1 MGEVIVSE
9 EVSVGEHHKYIIK
22 TVRASQHLDPGRVL
36 SSASADT
43 RRSIVFGG
51 TPSYLCRCCMADG
64 TADRA
69 PSHTQASTPC
79 VDYISGQSMSPQN
92 YSRYLPSEFI
102 GIQLPRLMKGVSVE
116 WIAHQLENIC
126 VEVSDSQVESGRDWK
141 LGRTRKSST
150 SF

>member
-1 MGEVIVSE
+1 MFYRQRQQMPHALNRVWRHPFILVRGVVWLMVRRIRR
-9 EVSVGEHHKYIIK
+9 HPIHKPVHPSCSIIFLVK
-22 TVRASQHLDPGRVL
+22 AY
-36 SSASADT
+36 
-43 RRSIVFGG
+43 RRR
-51 TPSYLCRCCMADG
+51 TPILG
-64 TADRA
+64 
-69 PSHTQASTPC
+69 
-79 VDYISGQSMSPQN
+79 
-92 YSRYLPSEFI
+92 YLPSEFI